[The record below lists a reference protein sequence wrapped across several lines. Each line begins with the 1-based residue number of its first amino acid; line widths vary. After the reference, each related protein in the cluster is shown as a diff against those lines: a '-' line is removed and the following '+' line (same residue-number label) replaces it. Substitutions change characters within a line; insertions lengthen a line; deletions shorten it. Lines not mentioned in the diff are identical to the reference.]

1 MLAKINGEEANN
13 FSQILYEEKQK
24 QTTKY
29 QEMLHVQFFLQMKDK
44 KTE

>member
-1 MLAKINGEEANN
+1 MPAKIAGAKEANN
-13 FSQILYEEKQK
+13 FSQILYEEK